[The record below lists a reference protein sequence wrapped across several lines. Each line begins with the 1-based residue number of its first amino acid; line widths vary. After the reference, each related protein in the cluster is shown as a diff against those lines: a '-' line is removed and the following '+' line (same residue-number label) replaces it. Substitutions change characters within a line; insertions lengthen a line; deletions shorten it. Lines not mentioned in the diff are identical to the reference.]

1 MNPAKYNSLPTDL
14 KALIDKSTGPAAAEK
29 FGKQWEAEEKRA
41 RDELIKQGVQIHV
54 LSEADVAEIKRR
66 VAPQVEAAVAA
77 VEKAGKPGRKF
88 LEEYTK

>member
-1 MNPAKYNSLPTDL
+1 
-14 KALIDKSTGPAAAEK
+14 
-29 FGKQWEAEEKRA
+29 
-41 RDELIKQGVQIHV
+41 VQIHV

-77 VEKAGKPGRKF
+77 VEKAGKLTQV